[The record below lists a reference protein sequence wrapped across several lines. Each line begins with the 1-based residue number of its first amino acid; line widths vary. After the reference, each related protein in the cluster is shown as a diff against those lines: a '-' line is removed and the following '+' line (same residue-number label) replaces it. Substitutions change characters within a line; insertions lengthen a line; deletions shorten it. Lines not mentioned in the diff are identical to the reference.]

1 LDKTLHRLKGRLW
14 MSLALILLLT
24 QGCASHS
31 PESIALKISKMAGLQ
46 ADELRG
52 GDFVL
57 RVYYKFMNP
66 GAPLHIYL
74 EGDGRAWLSGT
85 RISRNPSPGNPVALH
100 LAAREPGK
108 NVMYI
113 ARPCQYVSF
122 AKNPHCEYPYW
133 THKRF
138 STEVIDSVSAVID
151 MGKKKAQAN
160 KLEIIGFSGGG
171 AVAVLVSAQRSDVYG
186 IRTVAGNL
194 DHKVWTRHHKVDPL
208 NGSLNAAD
216 VAKKVA
222 NIPQIHYIGSQDEN
236 MGRYVAESF
245 LSKAGRIDCIKIKT
259 VKGVTHSKGWEQ
271 AWSRLLT
278 NALPDC
284 S

>member
-1 LDKTLHRLKGRLW
+1 
-14 MSLALILLLT
+14 
-24 QGCASHS
+24 
-31 PESIALKISKMAGLQ
+31 
-46 ADELRG
+46 
-52 GDFVL
+52 
-57 RVYYKFMNP
+57 
-66 GAPLHIYL
+66 
-74 EGDGRAWLSGT
+74 
-85 RISRNPSPGNPVALH
+85 
-100 LAAREPGK
+100 
-108 NVMYI
+108 
-113 ARPCQYVSF
+113 
-122 AKNPHCEYPYW
+122 
-133 THKRF
+133 
-138 STEVIDSVSAVID
+138 

-194 DHKVWTRHHKVDPL
+194 DRKVWTRHHKVDPL